1 MYIHLCLYRMAAHSL
16 YLSLFAA
23 QHGHS
28 GIYLMRPS
36 LERLQHPE
44 GVLPV
49 RRFPQYLLIQHH
61 DRIRADDHE
70 IRLFSGRHILLF
82 SEDLRRDIFRL
93 HERQLFYDLFR
104 DITVIYLFFIA
115 DPDCESDADLA

>member
-1 MYIHLCLYRMAAHSL
+1 MAAHSL
-16 YLSLFAA
+16 YLPLFAA
-23 QHGHS
+23 QHGHT
-28 GIYLMRPS
+28 GKYLMRPS

-44 GVLPV
+44 GILFV

-61 DRIRADDHE
+61 DRIRADDHKV
-70 IRLFSGRHILLF
+70 RLFPDRWSLLF
-82 SEDLRRDIFRL
+82 FKELSGDIFRL

-104 DITVIYLFFIA
+104 DLTVIDFLLIA